1 LHLELVHYASI
12 GGSANQISPL
22 SIRTQNEAIR
32 RAQESE
38 CTAHRN
44 AAARN
49 TYTDPGR
56 TARRAG
62 PWGSLVYPW
71 WFGTTRLRFK
81 SGRTHSYDRLSAK
94 LLSLLLLLFLSAVR
108 YQEST
113 FHRSRWSSRIDP
125 L

>member
-38 CTAHRN
+38 STAHRN
-44 AAARN
+44 AAPRN

-81 SGRTHSYDRLSAK
+81 SGRTHLQSGSEPISTLPEK
-94 LLSLLLLLFLSAVR
+94 PIC
-108 YQEST
+108 QEQT
-113 FHRSRWSSRIDP
+113 SRTS
-125 L
+125 